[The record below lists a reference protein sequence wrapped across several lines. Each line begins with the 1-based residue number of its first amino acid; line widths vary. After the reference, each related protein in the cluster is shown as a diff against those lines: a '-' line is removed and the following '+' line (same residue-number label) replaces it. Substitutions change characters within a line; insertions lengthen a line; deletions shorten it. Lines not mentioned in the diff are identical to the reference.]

1 MSHPDDHRRSHARG
15 LALGAGLPSAWAASA
30 LAHEERHLRALGSS
44 PHARRPAG
52 FATRLSK
59 AAACLVARG
68 VRHAQRVATLSA
80 RLPRAR
86 EERRPPEPCQ

>member
-1 MSHPDDHRRSHARG
+1 MSHPDDRRRSHARG

-59 AAACLVARG
+59 AASCLVAQG
-68 VRHAQRVATLSA
+68 VRHGQRVASLSA
-80 RLPRAR
+80 RHPLAR
-86 EERRPPEPCQ
+86 ED